1 MVLGGEG
8 YAPRREQPRQLTRLL
23 VVPGPLERLAALAQL
38 HRVEVLGPDFAARP
52 QGLQRPLCALAAIHA
67 RRTEK
72 DDRVLNLLFLEATER
87 LEIFS
92 DDADGTGVVA
102 VEKLRVLVR
111 ERLLR
116 HALTVPRLRLLT
128 RKLAGCVQHR
138 SGSGLCA
145 HGDGAAARSSS
156 LAE

>member
-8 YAPRREQPRQLTRLL
+8 YAPRREQPRQLARFL

-38 HRVEVLGPDFAARP
+38 HRVEIVGAHFAARP
-52 QGLQRPLCALAAIHA
+52 QRLQRPLRTLAAVDA

-72 DDRVLNLLFLEATER
+72 HDRVLNLLFLEATKR
-87 LEIFS
+87 LEIFGQN
-92 DDADGTGVVA
+92 ADGPGVVA

-116 HALTVPRLRLLT
+116 HVLTVPPWASHAEARVV
-128 RKLAGCVQHR
+128 VQHR
-138 SGSGLCA
+138 SGSGGGA
-145 HGDGAAARSSS
+145 PGDGAAA
-156 LAE
+156 

>member
-8 YAPRREQPRQLTRLL
+8 YAPRREQPRQLARLL

-38 HRVEVLGPDFAARP
+38 QRVEVLGPDFAARP
-52 QGLQRPLCALAAIHA
+52 QRLQRPLCALAAVHA
-67 RRTEK
+67 SRAKE
-72 DDRVLNLLFLEATER
+72 DDGVLNLLLLEATER

-116 HALTVPRLRLLT
+116 HALTVPRLGLLT
-128 RKLAGCVQHR
+128 RKLAWWFNTAAAR
-138 SGSGLCA
+138 ACA
-145 HGDGAAARSSS
+145 RGDGAAAGSSS